1 LFWWRINAWSEIS
14 AMAGATIFSAVFI
27 IAEHLYMVRLG
38 QDNITIF
45 GIEMEQAVWDTLK
58 FVLIVLL
65 TTVVW
70 LIVTL
75 TTRPS
80 DEKTLLGFYRKVRPG
95 GPGWK
100 QVLTNA
106 VNKGLAEPRLVQTG
120 WDVPLGL
127 LCMSL
132 GCIAIFSVLFAIGYL
147 IYGEIMMFSVLS
159 SISIISSVLLFRY
172 WGRLFH

>member
-1 LFWWRINAWSEIS
+1 
-14 AMAGATIFSAVFI
+14 
-27 IAEHLYMVRLG
+27 
-38 QDNITIF
+38 
-45 GIEMEQAVWDTLK
+45 MEQAVWDTLK

-65 TTVVW
+65 TTLVW

-75 TTRPS
+75 STKPS
-80 DEKTLLGFYRKVRPG
+80 EEKTLLGFYEKVRPG

-100 QVLTNA
+100 KVLA
-106 VNKGLAEPRLVQTG
+106 SAEKKGLAVAHLYDD

-147 IYGEIMMFSVLS
+147 IYGEILMFSVLLS
-159 SISIISSVLLFRY
+159 ASAISSALLFRY
-172 WGRLFH
+172 WGKLFH